1 MSSAEKII
9 GAIVAIGMITTM
21 ILPGRM
27 IPQVVGAFGTAG
39 SSFLGTA
46 MALPKYAGG

>member
-1 MSSAEKII
+1 MSQGEKII
-9 GAIVAIGMITTM
+9 GSIIAIGMVTTL

-27 IPQVVGAFGTAG
+27 TPQVIGAFGSAG

-46 MALPKYAGG
+46 MALPKYSS